1 MRIQK
6 WLDKNT
12 ESLNGKLIAVT
23 GTTGGIGRELCTY
36 LASLGASLIL
46 LDRNEKRSTA
56 FRDELIA
63 RFPSIAVECINLEL
77 EDMASV
83 KRAAEALK
91 ERELYA
97 FLHNAGA
104 YFIPRHKCDSGYD
117 NVFQINFVSPYYIIK
132 ELLPTLRAS
141 HGRVAVV
148 GSIAHNYSKTDPN
161 DIDFSTRDKPSRVY
175 GNAKRYLTFSLLKL
189 FEGEGD
195 VRLSIT
201 HPGITFTNITAHYPK
216 LIYAIIKHPM
226 KVIFMKPR
234 RAALSVLYGLFA
246 NPSPSIPEWIGPRY
260 FDVWGIPRVKK
271 LATAKADERERIFE
285 KAEEIYDSL
294 A

>member
-36 LASLGASLIL
+36 LASLGASLVL

-234 RAALSVLYGLFA
+234 RAALSVLYGLFV

-260 FDVWGIPRVKK
+260 FDVWGIPRVKR

-285 KAEEIYDSL
+285 KAEQIYDSL